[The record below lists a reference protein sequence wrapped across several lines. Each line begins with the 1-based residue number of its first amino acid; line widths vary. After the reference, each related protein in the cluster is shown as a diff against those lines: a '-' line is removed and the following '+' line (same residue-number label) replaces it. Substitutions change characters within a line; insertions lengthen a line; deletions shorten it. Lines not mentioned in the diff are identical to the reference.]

1 MGSLEVG
8 DTVVCVDPRTW
19 PFLKKGEKYGIEKVF
34 PTQEFIKLEGQPPML
49 EFFTATGPLID
60 WLPVAMFRKVKDDC

>member
-19 PFLKKGEKYGIEKVF
+19 PFLENGAQYVVARVFATGEFV
-34 PTQEFIKLEGQPPML
+34 KLEGQPPMF
-49 EFFTATGPLID
+49 EMFTETGPLID
-60 WLPVAMFRKVKDDC
+60 WLPVAMFTRVG

>member
-19 PFLKKGEKYGIEKVF
+19 PFPEKGAQYVVARVF
-34 PTQEFIKLEGQPPML
+34 ATGEFVKLEGQPPMF
-49 EFFTATGPLID
+49 EMFTETGPLID
-60 WLPVAMFRKVKDDC
+60 WLPVAMFTRVG